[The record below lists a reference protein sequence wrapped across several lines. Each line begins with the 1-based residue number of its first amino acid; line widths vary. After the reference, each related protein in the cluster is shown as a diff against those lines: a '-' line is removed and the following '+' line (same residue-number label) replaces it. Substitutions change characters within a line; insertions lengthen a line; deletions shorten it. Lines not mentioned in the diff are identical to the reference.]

1 MLEVSPVMTSSKLRS
16 RVSPVTALGTLLLI
30 AVIGQAVFDSDSLVV
45 NVFELAI
52 PVVLGFAII
61 YIDRWMYREGFD
73 DDELTRSFSYAI
85 YGLLALA
92 GLATWLTVLQRMNG
106 TRLGE
111 PSFVVLG
118 AATVGAAAGLILG
131 VSRIRQRRAMESID
145 QQREQLE
152 SFASTVSHDLRNPLN
167 VALAKLDEAGNEV
180 DHPQLDHSISTL
192 QRMDEI
198 LEGTLELAR
207 QGSIVRDP
215 EPVDLNAVIEQAW
228 ADTDTGG
235 ATLSVGDALG
245 TVAGDEARLYQLFE
259 NLFQNAVEHAGSAV
273 TVRVGTFNRGIFIE
287 DDGPGIPEGIRDR
300 VVERG
305 FSARPD
311 GSGLGLSIV
320 QAIAMAH
327 GWNVRVTNSENG
339 GTRIELRD
347 LN

>member
-1 MLEVSPVMTSSKLRS
+1 MARPIALDRGY
-16 RVSPVTALGTLLLI
+16 SPVTVLGTLLLL
-30 AVIGQAVFDSDSLVV
+30 AVIGQAAFDTDPLVV
-45 NVFELAI
+45 NVFESAI
-52 PVVLGFAII
+52 PVLLGFSII
-61 YIDRWMYREGFD
+61 YVDGWMHREGFD
-73 DDELTRSFSYAI
+73 DDELMRGFAYAI

-92 GLATWLTVLQRMNG
+92 GLATWLSVLQRMSG
-106 TRLGE
+106 TQLGE
-111 PSFVVLG
+111 PSFVVIV

-167 VALAKLDEAGNEV
+167 VAMAKLDEVSNEV

-228 ADTDTGG
+228 ADTDTGR
-235 ATLSVGDALG
+235 ASLSVGDVLG

-259 NLFQNAVEHAGSAV
+259 NLFQNAVEHAGSSV
-273 TVRVGTFNRGIFIE
+273 TVRVERFDDGILVM
-287 DDGPGIPEGIRDR
+287 DDGPGIPEGIQDR
-300 VVERG
+300 VLERG

-327 GWNVRVTNSENG
+327 GWNVRVTNGENG